1 MADMPA
7 TRRIGLFGGSFD
19 PIHIGHLIIAQDAVD
34 QLGLDEVL
42 FIPAAVP
49 PHKRHRER
57 ATDEARLAMVK
68 LAVESNP
75 LFSVSEVELE
85 RGGISYT
92 CETVADLA
100 REHRGCG
107 LFLIIGSDTLVDL
120 HNWYKIDELATLC
133 EFCSFMRPGESDP
146 DQIRQKIG
154 LSPKLKERVMS
165 NMFESRMIGISS
177 SEIRS
182 RIAAG
187 QGIRYLVPA
196 AVENFILEHGLYRG

>member
-7 TRRIGLFGGSFD
+7 ARRIGLFGGSFD
-19 PIHIGHLIIAQDAVD
+19 PIHIGHLIIAQDAAD

-57 ATDEARLAMVK
+57 ASDEARLAMVK

-75 LFSVSEVELE
+75 LFSVSEVEVE

-92 CETVADLA
+92 YETVADLA

-154 LSPKLKERVMS
+154 LSPKLKERVIS